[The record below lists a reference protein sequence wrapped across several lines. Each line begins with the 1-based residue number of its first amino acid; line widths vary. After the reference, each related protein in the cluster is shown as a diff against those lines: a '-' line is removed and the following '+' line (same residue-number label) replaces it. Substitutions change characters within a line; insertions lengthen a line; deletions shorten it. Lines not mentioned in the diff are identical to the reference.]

1 MEEQK
6 QNKNKFHLIRLVYRY
21 RWMYDIRRIQQQ
33 KTKQKQVPPDFP
45 AITATKTKQ
54 KQVPPDFLPG
64 GIPADPATKI
74 KQKQVPLDFQADP
87 ATKTKQKQVPPDFL
101 VYRFRWMSQIR
112 QIQQQKHN
120 KNQLRWIFRRIERQ
134 KQNKNKFRRLF
145 FGVSI

>member
-21 RWMYDIRRIQQQ
+21 RWMSDIRRIRR
-33 KTKQKQVPPDFP
+33 
-45 AITATKTKQ
+45 I
-54 KQVPPDFLPG
+54 PPDFLPG

-74 KQKQVPLDFQADP
+74 KQKQVPLDFPADP

-120 KNQLRWIFRRIERQ
+120 KNQLHFPANRAK
-134 KQNKNKFRRLF
+134 KQNKNKFRRTF
-145 FGVSI
+145 FGASI